1 MKKNF
6 LKIEKDNKKT
16 SFPFVFEATIFWYDD
31 IERVAH
37 TEKVAGVGSCTDFTN
52 AMKQIEQRYKDEL
65 VSIERLES
73 IGEQELF
80 KQTIIPIKRE
90 WVSSFIEEDGF
101 FDWVE
106 EIKK

>member
-1 MKKNF
+1 M
-6 LKIEKDNKKT
+6 IT
-16 SFPFVFEATIFWYDD
+16 SFPFIFEATIFWYDD
-31 IERVAH
+31 IERKGH

-52 AMKQIEQRYKDEL
+52 AMKQIEQRYKNEL

-73 IGEQELF
+73 IGEQEPF

-90 WVSSFIEEDGF
+90 WVSSFVEEDC